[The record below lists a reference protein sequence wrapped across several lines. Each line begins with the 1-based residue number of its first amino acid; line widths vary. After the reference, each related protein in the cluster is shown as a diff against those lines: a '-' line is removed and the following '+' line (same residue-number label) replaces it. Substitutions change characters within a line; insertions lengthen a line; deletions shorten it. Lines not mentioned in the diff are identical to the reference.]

1 MTEKKQPESKLVSLN
16 DELMSEFRLTELEKR
31 LETDPLVVANP
42 IDGFDESE
50 AEDIVCP
57 NKFIYCSNGFYE

>member
-1 MTEKKQPESKLVSLN
+1 MTGKKQPESKLVSLN

-42 IDGFDESE
+42 IDGMDEVTACFTCNDFS
-50 AEDIVCP
+50 CP
-57 NKFIYCSNGFYE
+57 EKFIVE